1 MPDLNTK
8 DLEQAKQQVAGTARS
23 MGIRVLWDDRKGEE
37 LAPLLDADAQEAM
50 MAAQEA
56 LQAAEE
62 APSGGMAEAAADA
75 IAGDAEESADSEG

>member
-1 MPDLNTK
+1 M
-8 DLEQAKQQVAGTARS
+8 
-23 MGIRVLWDDRKGEE
+23 
-37 LAPLLDADAQEAM
+37 LDADAQEAM